1 MRVTHD
7 TGSATVWTVGV
18 CALLWLAVLT
28 VLLTA
33 AARLDRDR
41 AATAADLAALAAAAG
56 AVDGTDRSCDRGRAV
71 AEANGGALVSCVVT
85 GLTVEVA
92 VSVPSSV
99 LERTV
104 TARARAGPVRPYPAD
119 LWDTDTRAHSRTPR

>member
-1 MRVTHD
+1 MCTGHD
-7 TGSATVWTVGV
+7 TGSATLWTVGV
-18 CALLWLAVLT
+18 CAVAWLAALS

-41 AATAADLAALAAAAG
+41 AATAADLAALAAAAE
-56 AVDGTDRSCDRGRAV
+56 AADGTDRACARGRST
-71 AEANGGALVSCVVT
+71 AEANGGVLVSCVVT

-99 LERTV
+99 PERTV

-119 LWDTDTRAHSRTPR
+119 VWDTDTRAHSRTPR